1 MAAEDVITTEEVLVD
16 SAEVVQVETEVQL
29 QDVKEIL
36 LHDARADSE
45 AIVVQHQEKVVLEE
59 EANLEAHLLQELT
72 VSQAELQDVK
82 AVLQKDQQD
91 VLKVLAM
98 HQEKEDREEAKFLT
112 LIPLTWEGIMEL
124 KISTFC

>member
-1 MAAEDVITTEEVLVD
+1 MVEEDVITTEEVLVD

-36 LHDARADSE
+36 LHDVRADSE
-45 AIVVQHQEKVVLEE
+45 AIAVQHQEKVVLEE